1 MKYKVMKLLCMFD
14 LPMNNKKEQRAYRK
28 FRKKLMQQGFI
39 MMQYSIYVKTC
50 PNRDFANSVKIRVK
64 AFLPKEGNVRLL
76 EVTESQYQN
85 IEILVGTESIR
96 EKIAN
101 RTGLIVL

>member
-14 LPMNNKKEQRAYRK
+14 LPMNNKKEQRSYRR
-28 FRKKLMQQGFI
+28 FRKRLMQQGFV

-50 PNRDFANSVKIRVK
+50 PNRDSANSTKIRVK

-101 RTGLIVL
+101 KTGLIVL